1 MVSLVF
7 QIGCASHS
15 EIIQRELSKEATLFV
30 GKTTDELLMKKG
42 PPDLKERLSSGDE
55 IWTYRTSK
63 TGERGGWTMRIGG
76 AGKAPQTDI
85 ATWRENMNF
94 VISPDGIVKNYSV
107 SVE

>member
-1 MVSLVF
+1 M
-7 QIGCASHS
+7 
-15 EIIQRELSKEATLFV
+15 

-63 TGERGGWTMRIGG
+63 TGKRRGGTVTIGG
-76 AGKAPQTDI
+76 AGKAPQADI

-107 SVE
+107 SLE